1 MIINKKY
8 VRENYPKGYKY
19 LFSYHILNRVGLA
32 SLSDPAPNREN
43 EMSHKQLN
51 IFDTDYESANYTKTS
66 QDALATIKPK
76 IKTKREQV
84 YDLIKLNALTNYEI
98 SDELEIPLSSVC
110 ARVRELQ
117 VLNLVEDSGKRRETK
132 YGKQAIV
139 WQRRK

>member
-1 MIINKKY
+1 MQQ
-8 VRENYPKGYKY
+8 
-19 LFSYHILNRVGLA
+19 
-32 SLSDPAPNREN
+32 
-43 EMSHKQLN
+43 KQLD

-98 SDELEIPLSSVC
+98 SDELDMPLSSVT
-110 ARVRELQ
+110 ARCRELQ
-117 VLNLVEDSGKRRETK
+117 VLNLVVDSGKRRKTK

-139 WQRRK
+139 WRIKWQ